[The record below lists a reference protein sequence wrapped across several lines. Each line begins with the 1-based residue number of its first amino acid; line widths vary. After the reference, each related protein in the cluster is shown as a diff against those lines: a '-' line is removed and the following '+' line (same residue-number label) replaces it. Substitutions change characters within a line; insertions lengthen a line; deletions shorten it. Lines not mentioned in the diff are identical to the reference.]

1 MQQLARVMAEFGA
14 DIGLPAL
21 APGAD
26 GSLQVR
32 LGSGALLGVST
43 QGDEVVVHHAE
54 PVRYELAALVCKAMQ
69 RVACSESAADPLQVG
84 ARITPQGQWL
94 VLGTRLPLERFSARE
109 MHRLTGHLQ
118 AWLAQLPGQ
127 G

>member
-1 MQQLARVMAEFGA
+1 MQQLARVLEEFGA

-26 GSLQVR
+26 GSLQLR

-43 QGDEVVVHHAE
+43 QGDEVVLHHAE
-54 PVRYELAALVCKAMQ
+54 PVAYELAAVVLQAMQ
-69 RVACSESAADPLQVG
+69 QVARSEAAADPIQVG
-84 ARITPQGQWL
+84 ARATAQGQWL

-109 MHRLTGHLQ
+109 MHRLAGHLQ
-118 AWLAQLPGQ
+118 ACLTQLQ
-127 G
+127 GAR